1 MSDLGDKIRAARR
14 IEVKVGKATFTG
26 TRATMEQALTYNNRI
41 GVITDAEICR
51 RHIDG
56 WSGVKA
62 SDIMDG
68 APNTE
73 IDFDRDVFA
82 EIIGE
87 KIEWWS
93 EISRVIV
100 TDAISRLKEK
110 QENKKK

>member
-1 MSDLGDKIRAARR
+1 MSSLADKLRAARR
-14 IEVKVGKATFTG
+14 IDIKVGKATFTG
-26 TRATMEQALTYNNRI
+26 TRATLEQALTYHNRV

-62 SDIMDG
+62 SDIIEG

-73 IDFDRDVFA
+73 IDFDRDTFA

-87 KIEWWS
+87 KMEWWS

-100 TDAISRLKEK
+100 ADAIQRLAEK
-110 QENKKK
+110 SENKKK